1 MNVDHNIIYIKNIIE
16 VLVMKDEVF
25 FSKGMN
31 PIKKDYPD
39 LYDISV
45 SLNDVCY
52 TGKSLDYK
60 TQKLVAIGIAAAA
73 SDDRAVK
80 KQIQSGMK
88 ELDITKDEVVDV
100 LRVVLL
106 LAGKPGFMKGINAL
120 YGIKE

>member
-1 MNVDHNIIYIKNIIE
+1 
-16 VLVMKDEVF
+16 MKDEVF

-31 PIKKDYPD
+31 PIKEDYPD

-60 TQKLVAIGIAAAA
+60 TQKLVAIGIAAAS
-73 SDDRAVK
+73 SDNRAIK
-80 KQIQSGMK
+80 KQILSGMK
-88 ELDITKDEVVDV
+88 ELDITKEEVMDV

-106 LAGKPGFMKGINAL
+106 LSGKPAFMKGINAL
-120 YGIKE
+120 YNIKE